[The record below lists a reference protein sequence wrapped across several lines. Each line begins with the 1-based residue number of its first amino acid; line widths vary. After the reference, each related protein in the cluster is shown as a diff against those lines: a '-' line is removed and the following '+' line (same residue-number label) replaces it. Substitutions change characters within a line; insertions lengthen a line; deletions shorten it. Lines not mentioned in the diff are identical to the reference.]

1 MKALFVISSHETGA
15 WLSEIT
21 HPYWHLIERGVEVD
35 FASPAGGKITWSP
48 YSDPHFAQSMEAED
62 IVSKGFLS
70 DKELTARLDSTLKLK
85 DVDLTSYDAIHLVG
99 GQGTTFD
106 FFPSQDVGNA
116 LEHFW
121 SKGKVVGAICHG
133 AIGLGN
139 NPGRLRG
146 RRVTGFTLEA
156 DKGLQE
162 SFGPG
167 FVLPHYPQTVLEEA
181 GGLYSRDEPYSPHVV
196 VDGKLVTGTNQQS
209 ASEYAIAFLKVL
221 NGSSPVTVI

>member
-1 MKALFVISSHETGA
+1 MKVLFVISSHETGA

-21 HPYWHLIERGVEVD
+21 HPYWHFIERGVEVD

-48 YSDPHFAQSMEAED
+48 YSDPYFKDSMEAED

-70 DKELTARLDSTLKLK
+70 DKALAAKLDTTLKLK
-85 DVDLTSYDAIHLVG
+85 DVDLTPYDAVHFAG

-106 FFPSQDVGNA
+106 FFPNQDVA
-116 LEHFW
+116 KTVEHFW
-121 SKGKVVGAICHG
+121 SKDKVVGAICHG
-133 AIGLGN
+133 AIGLAN
-139 NPGRLRG
+139 NPDRLRG

-162 SFGPG
+162 MFGPG
-167 FVLPHYPQTVLEEA
+167 FVLPHYPQTALEEA

-209 ASEYAIAFLKVL
+209 ATEYAIALLKVL
-221 NGSSPVTVI
+221 TGGSPVVVI

>member
-1 MKALFVISSHETGA
+1 MKALFVITSHDTGA

-48 YSDPHFAQSMEAED
+48 YSDPYFEHSMEKED

-70 DKELTARLDSTLKLK
+70 DKELAARLDTTLKLA
-85 DVDLTSYDAIHLVG
+85 DVRLDGYDAIHLAG

-106 FFPSQDVGNA
+106 FFPSADVGRA

-121 SKGKVVGAICHG
+121 SKDKVVGAICHG
-133 AIGLGN
+133 AIGLAN
-139 NPGRLRG
+139 NPERLRG
-146 RRVTGFTLEA
+146 RHATGFTREA
-156 DKGLQE
+156 DEGLQQM
-162 SFGPG
+162 FGPG
-167 FVLPHYPQTVLEEA
+167 FVLPNYPQTVLEENGA
-181 GGLYSRDEPYSPHVV
+181 IYTRDEQYSPHVV
-196 VDGKLVTGTNQQS
+196 VDGQLVTGTNQQS
-209 ASEYAIAFLKVL
+209 ASEYAIALLEVL